1 MFKFCAQQHVLP
13 AEDAASLLFT
23 SFGVFL
29 GDRCDCKNDAFQA
42 IFSQRKLFLQ
52 SAYLSSGQ
60 DEHLG
65 ALQRQ
70 NYRNAI
76 TELH

>member
-1 MFKFCAQQHVLP
+1 MP

-23 SFGVFL
+23 SFRVFL
-29 GDRCDCKNDAFQA
+29 GDRCDPKNDEFQA
-42 IFSQRKLFLQ
+42 FFSQRKLFLQ

-70 NYRNAI
+70 NYRHEI